1 MARLEIRIFKKEKN
15 GSLRRQI
22 ELLEAEIGGQPV
34 PVREDAGRYA
44 YVFEGEP
51 GIHVI
56 RLREPSLAGSV
67 LPSLLLCLM
76 VFTDGIH
83 SLSPFTCRYT
93 GELHLTED
101 TVLSAMLEEVL
112 DAKGRPTGFN
122 RLDVRAEN
130 ADLRT
135 VEQDCTASKAEIRR
149 WFAAVLLPPEI
160 LGAAIMMI
168 GFLAG
173 FSAMDATGVA
183 GACICWLFAFLC
195 LLVLLWYP
203 FFLIKKCRRPG
214 DGGSGPSI

>member
-15 GSLRRQI
+15 DSLRRQI
-22 ELLEAEIGGQPV
+22 ELLEAEIDGQPV
-34 PVREDAGRYA
+34 PVREDTGRYA

-56 RLREPSLAGSV
+56 RLREPS
-67 LPSLLLCLM
+67 
-76 VFTDGIH
+76 
-83 SLSPFTCRYT
+83 
-93 GELHLTED
+93 
-101 TVLSAMLEEVL
+101 L

>member
-22 ELLEAEIGGQPV
+22 ELLEAELDGQPV
-34 PVREDAGRYA
+34 PVREDTGRYA

-112 DAKGRPTGFN
+112 DA
-122 RLDVRAEN
+122 
-130 ADLRT
+130 
-135 VEQDCTASKAEIRR
+135 
-149 WFAAVLLPPEI
+149 
-160 LGAAIMMI
+160 
-168 GFLAG
+168 
-173 FSAMDATGVA
+173 
-183 GACICWLFAFLC
+183 
-195 LLVLLWYP
+195 
-203 FFLIKKCRRPG
+203 
-214 DGGSGPSI
+214 

>member
-15 GSLRRQI
+15 DSLRRQI
-22 ELLEAEIGGQPV
+22 ELLEAEIDGQPV
-34 PVREDAGRYA
+34 PVREDTGRYA

-101 TVLSAMLEEVL
+101 TVLSAVLEEVL

-135 VEQDCTASKAEIRR
+135 VEQD
-149 WFAAVLLPPEI
+149 
-160 LGAAIMMI
+160 
-168 GFLAG
+168 
-173 FSAMDATGVA
+173 
-183 GACICWLFAFLC
+183 CICWLFAFLC